1 MLTNSLVS
9 SVWLQMASSSSLA
22 SITLPVNKADSAK
35 IHDMYLGNGLSI
47 GLQIFQDR
55 QPMALPDFTQVTLRY
70 SWPSVSTLT

>member
-22 SITLPVNKADSAK
+22 SFSTPVDKADCAK

-55 QPMALPDFTQVTLRY
+55 QPMALPNFTQVTLRY